1 VKRQIAEAMKKT
13 DVSRLLE
20 VIGEFAFAASQL
32 NVAASTLSPAL
43 TKAFEDQGL
52 RRFAEPWSPH
62 SRPWSWF
69 VTSPLAT
76 TAIAERATI
85 AARRGVGDP
94 GWRDS

>member
-1 VKRQIAEAMKKT
+1 MKKA

-20 VIGEFAFAASQL
+20 VIGEFASQLPKL
-32 NVAASTLSPAL
+32 NVAGSTLSPAV

-52 RRFAEPWSPH
+52 RRFAEPWLPH
-62 SRPWSWF
+62 GRPWSSF
-69 VTSPLAT
+69 VKSRLAT
-76 TAIAERATI
+76 TAIEERATI